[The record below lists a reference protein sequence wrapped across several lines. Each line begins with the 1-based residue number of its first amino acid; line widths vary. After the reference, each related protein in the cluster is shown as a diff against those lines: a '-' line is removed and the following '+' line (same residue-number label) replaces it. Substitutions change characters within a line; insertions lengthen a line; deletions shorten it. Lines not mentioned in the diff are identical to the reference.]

1 MRRLVR
7 IALAIGVVAVTQAPM
22 SVGATPPVRSPTG
35 AITGTVPAG
44 LLCPFDVDIGLVGTR
59 TQTETD
65 FYDQNHVLLRMS
77 FTGPLFFFLINDT
90 TGKRIVVNASGPGT
104 TYPRPPQPGPSS
116 FNVGR
121 GQGLIGLFP
130 TDEGGPALLAVD
142 GHESFTRAPDGTIH
156 DLVITGTVTDLCAV
170 LAG

>member
-1 MRRLVR
+1 MRRLIR
-7 IALAIGVVAVTQAPM
+7 IALAIGIVALTQAPL
-22 SVGATPPVRSPTG
+22 SVGATPPTRFSTQ
-35 AITGTVPAG
+35 AIEGTFPAG
-44 LLCPFDVDIGLVGTR
+44 LLCTFDVDIGLVGTR

-65 FYDQNHVLLRMS
+65 FFDKNHNLIRQA
-77 FTGPLFFFLINDT
+77 FTGPLFFFLINDS

-104 TYPRPPQPGPSS
+104 TYPLPPQPSQSS

-142 GHESFTRAPDGTIH
+142 GLATFNRAPDGTIFN
-156 DLVITGTVTDLCAV
+156 VVTKGTVTDLCAV